1 MPATIESIAHKALER
16 TPLTEEEVNTLSS
29 ASTVEFLEMGFDE
42 TDVVLI
48 QNFLDLEKQRLNAS
62 ELPVN
67 EVKRIKNFIRGILE
81 EKLM

>member
-1 MPATIESIAHKALER
+1 MPATIESAAHKALER
-16 TPLTEEEVNTLSS
+16 TPLTEEEVNVLSP
-29 ASTVEFLEMGFDE
+29 ASTVEILDLGFDE

-48 QNFLDLEKQRLNAS
+48 QNFLDLERQRLNAS

-67 EVKRIKNFIRGILE
+67 EAKRIKKFIRGILE